1 MAQQDDETLTPSGLL
16 ALPSIYDR
24 SAEPGVMLMRHVR
37 EQLATAGLPRS
48 GGPNE
53 PGAEI
58 SGLVP
63 RGAFGDTGFS
73 VQELSQKEL
82 EFHIVISGKSAG
94 IEYKEWSDWQAGV
107 GAMRAHEP
115 VNQKSLQQ
123 PIRDAFRDMGFEVKK
138 VKNDSFEKY
147 DNDDLTY
154 NVITDYPDILK
165 ISVGESSDKLDGV
178 SREWDAFFDSV
189 KPIKKI

>member
-1 MAQQDDETLTPSGLL
+1 MADKDDTLKPSGLL

-24 SAEPGVMLMRHVR
+24 NGEPGVLLMRHVR
-37 EQLATAGLPRS
+37 EQLAQAGLPR
-48 GGPNE
+48 GGREGE
-53 PGAEI
+53 PGAEV

-82 EFHIVISGKSAG
+82 EFHIVISGKKAG
-94 IEYKEWSDWQAGV
+94 VEYTEWSDWQAGV
-107 GAMRAHEP
+107 GAMKAHEP
-115 VNQKSLQQ
+115 VNQKVLHQQ
-123 PIRDAFRDMGFEVKK
+123 IRDCFRDMGFEVKK

-147 DNDDLTY
+147 DNDDVTY
-154 NVITDYPDILK
+154 NVITDYPEILK
-165 ISVGESSDKLDGV
+165 ISVGESKDKLDQV
-178 SREWDAFFDSV
+178 SRQWDAFFDSV

>member
-1 MAQQDDETLTPSGLL
+1 MANKDDTVKPSGLL

-24 SAEPGVMLMRHVR
+24 TSEPGVLLMRHIR
-37 EQLATAGLPRS
+37 EQLALAGLSR
-48 GGPNE
+48 GGRETE
-53 PGAEI
+53 PGAEV

-82 EFHIVISGKSAG
+82 EFHIVISGKQAG
-94 IEYKEWSDWQAGV
+94 IEYSEWSDWQAGV
-107 GAMRAHEP
+107 GAMKAHQP
-115 VNQKSLQQ
+115 TNQKILHQ
-123 PIRDAFRDMGFEVKK
+123 PIRDAFREMGFEVKK

-147 DNDDLTY
+147 DNDDVTY
-154 NVITDYPDILK
+154 NVITDYPEILK
-165 ISVGESSDKLDGV
+165 ISVGESKDKLDQV
-178 SREWDAFFDSV
+178 SRQWDAFFDSM